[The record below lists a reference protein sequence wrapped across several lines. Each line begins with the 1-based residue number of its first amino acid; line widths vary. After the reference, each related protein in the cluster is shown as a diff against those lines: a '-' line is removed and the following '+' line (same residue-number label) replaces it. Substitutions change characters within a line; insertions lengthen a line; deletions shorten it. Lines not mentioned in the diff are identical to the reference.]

1 MWNVKTSEIF
11 MTSELQSS
19 LLRRT
24 RGRQYSEIFKNMTII
39 NENLS
44 GTNIERNSV
53 SAHARSKNIALHV
66 LFTSL
71 AYFAKRVNKLTN
83 FTCDEK

>member
-1 MWNVKTSEIF
+1 
-11 MTSELQSS
+11 MTSDLQIS
-19 LLRRT
+19 LLRLT
-24 RGRQYSEIFKNMTII
+24 RGRQYNEIFKNITII

-71 AYFAKRVNKLTN
+71 AYVAIKGQQI
-83 FTCDEK
+83 D

>member
-1 MWNVKTSEIF
+1 
-11 MTSELQSS
+11 MTSDLQIS

-24 RGRQYSEIFKNMTII
+24 RGRQYSEIFKNITII

-44 GTNIERNSV
+44 GKNIERNSV

-71 AYFAKRVNKLTN
+71 AYFAIKGEQI
-83 FTCDEK
+83 D